1 MAVDPEPLL
10 PEDAV
15 GRRVSCGGDRATVRY
30 VGPVPPTKGVWLGVE
45 WDNPERGK
53 HDGVHEGV
61 QYFTCSCPGS
71 GSFVRP
77 SKVSFGVD
85 FLSVVHELYEKD
97 QEQNLNKDETLVP
110 LDIKRKTATPFPLC
124 GARTTKTNQHFLIQM
139 FVRYRLNRLQMP
151 SDPPRLSKAF
161 LHLTVL
167 NLSECAL
174 SWTQVSLTHF
184 LSGSQF
190 SLDLTLKS
198 LSLSQNP
205 LDQLSILSLS
215 SLPRLEQLNLSKTQL
230 SSIQFSDA
238 GPGNIRP
245 QTTECP
251 SQSPDLNLIEN
262 VSMCLPQWRVVNEL
276 SKLRSLVQLSCKRN
290 HLKAPDGNHRTTSQL
305 LIAKLGRLLLL
316 NKCEIKQEE
325 RRGAEL
331 DYIKMFGE
339 AWLKAGGRVQLSPDF
354 ITDHPRYQDLIQKYG
369 APEEGEMKKPQ
380 PFALKNQL
388 LKISFEFPDDSE
400 RKRLEKKLPAS
411 MEVQKVK
418 GLLHRL
424 LKVPATE
431 LHLSYTS
438 PKMVGTEFQLDNDLK
453 SLQFYSIEAGDT
465 VQVRWS

>member
-85 FLSVVHELYEKD
+85 FLRSLIGRWDDVAAITVQLEALQGLEL
-97 QEQNLNKDETLVP
+97 
-110 LDIKRKTATPFPLC
+110 
-124 GARTTKTNQHFLIQM
+124 
-139 FVRYRLNRLQMP
+139 RLNRLQMP

-305 LIAKLGRLLLL
+305 LI
-316 NKCEIKQEE
+316 
-325 RRGAEL
+325 
-331 DYIKMFGE
+331 
-339 AWLKAGGRVQLSPDF
+339 
-354 ITDHPRYQDLIQKYG
+354 RYNSV
-369 APEEGEMKKPQ
+369 M
-380 PFALKNQL
+380 
-388 LKISFEFPDDSE
+388 
-400 RKRLEKKLPAS
+400 
-411 MEVQKVK
+411 
-418 GLLHRL
+418 
-424 LKVPATE
+424 
-431 LHLSYTS
+431 
-438 PKMVGTEFQLDNDLK
+438 
-453 SLQFYSIEAGDT
+453 
-465 VQVRWS
+465 